1 MKRVLAS
8 LSFSFLIVGGVLVW
22 QGYRELTRP
31 RPGEVIGWRVAMYFV
46 VGGLCFALGL
56 RGVKERHRPDD
67 APPPPPPGEDEEGRN

>member
-8 LSFSFLIVGGVLVW
+8 LSFSFLILGGVLVW

-31 RPGEVIGWRVAMYFV
+31 GGAIGWRVGTYFV

-56 RGVKERHRPDD
+56 RGVKERHRPGGGPDD
-67 APPPPPPGEDEEGRN
+67 GEGG